1 MNKVL
6 PRFIKSAEK
15 RKSFERET
23 ELLASKYT
31 IQRLESERQQDLEE
45 NTYIAKEEFTHPVTG
60 QKRINEATIPIKTTE
75 DLWVAEEA
83 GITGKLTTPTLYQE
97 ILENNSAEAIAQ
109 IEASNESIDD
119 LYEDPVDVEIEG
131 IGKISNEAFKRATAK
146 SKKHCPSDYKEIG
159 NLLQEDMPLL

>member
-60 QKRINEATIPIKTTE
+60 QKINRGQLFRLNDRGFME
-75 DLWVAEEA
+75 
-83 GITGKLTTPTLYQE
+83 
-97 ILENNSAEAIAQ
+97 
-109 IEASNESIDD
+109 
-119 LYEDPVDVEIEG
+119 
-131 IGKISNEAFKRATAK
+131 
-146 SKKHCPSDYKEIG
+146 C
-159 NLLQEDMPLL
+159 